1 MAKFTRYDPKNK
13 KKNNHKTLSQNKD
26 LKIKEVTK
34 YDKYIGKELK
44 EVMYDADVDDKQ
56 ILT

>member
-1 MAKFTRYDPKNK
+1 MAKFSRYDSRNK

-26 LKIKEVTK
+26 LKIKEVVK
-34 YDKYIGKELK
+34 YDKYTGKELK
-44 EVMYDADVDDKQ
+44 EVMYDAEVDDKQ

>member
-1 MAKFTRYDPKNK
+1 MAKFSRYDSRNK

-26 LKIKEVTK
+26 IKIKEVVK
-34 YDKYIGKELK
+34 YDKYTGKELK
-44 EVMYDADVDDKQ
+44 EVMYDAEVDDKQ